1 MSTSLSINRQNGNV
15 PKSLPG
21 EDHITGLVIYMAA
34 ADIPES
40 FKAERV
46 QPLSTIDAAEAA
58 GIVDYITAAD
68 GTQTAA
74 PWAVRVLHYH
84 LSEIYRLNP
93 AVSLYVGIFE
103 KPQGAAQTFA
113 EIKTVQNFAAGRI
126 RQMGVWCG
134 DRVLSADD
142 LTALQGV
149 ADALAEEEAEL
160 SIVYAP
166 KVATVKQQAVNL
178 AGEGKCRVSVVIG
191 QAGSGTGA
199 ELYKDKAN
207 AAKAS
212 VSGLGVV
219 LGLLSRAKVH
229 QCIAWIKEFPT
240 GVSLPA
246 FGDGTLVRD
255 VDKALL
261 ETLDSTGRYL
271 FFVTHTGQAGSYMN
285 DSHTMDSGISDYA
298 AIESVRTMDKAVRGI
313 RTYMKPELGGN
324 VYVDASTG
332 QLASYTV
339 AHLET
344 VANQALEAMERA
356 GELSGYK
363 AEIDPAQDVASTGTV
378 KIVIKNVAVPVMRHV
393 SIKIGFAKSV

>member
-1 MSTSLSINRQNGNV
+1 MATSLTIERQNGNV

-21 EDHITGLVIYMAA
+21 EDHITGFVAYLPAT
-34 ADIPES
+34 DIPEA
-40 FKAERV
+40 FKTERV
-46 QPLSTIDAAEAA
+46 QALSTIDAAEAT
-58 GIVDYITAAD
+58 GIKEDAASW
-68 GTQTAA
+68 G
-74 PWAVRVLHYH
+74 VRVLHYH
-84 LSEIYRLNP
+84 LSEIYRINP
-93 AVSLYVGIFE
+93 AVSLYVAIFE
-103 KPQGAAQTFA
+103 KPQGASQTFA

-126 RQMGVWCG
+126 RQIGVWCG
-134 DRVLSADD
+134 DRTLSGDD

-166 KVATVKQQAVNL
+166 KVEALSTMPVNL
-178 AGEGKCRVSVVIG
+178 AGENKSRISVVIG
-191 QAGSGTGA
+191 QAGSGKGA
-199 ELYKDKAN
+199 ELFDDKIN
-207 AAKAS
+207 TGKAS

-219 LGLLSRAKVH
+219 MGLLSSAKVH

-246 FGDGTLVRD
+246 FGDGTLLRD

-261 ETLDSTGRYL
+261 ETLDTARYL

-285 DSHTMDSGISDYA
+285 DSHTMDSAISDYA

-313 RTYMKPELGGN
+313 RTYVKPELGSN
-324 VYVDASTG
+324 VYVDPSSG

-363 AEIDPAQDVASTGTV
+363 VEIDPAQDVASTSLV
-378 KIVIKNVAVPVMRHV
+378 EFVIKNVAVPVMRHGR
-393 SIKIGFAKSV
+393 IKIGFAKSV

>member
-1 MSTSLSINRQNGNV
+1 MATSLKIQRQNGNV

-21 EDHITGLVIYMAA
+21 EDYVTGIVVYLAA
-34 ADIPES
+34 AEIPAA
-40 FKAERV
+40 FKTEHV
-46 QPLSTIDAAEAA
+46 QALSTIDAAEAA
-58 GIVDYITAAD
+58 GITDD
-68 GTQTAA
+68 A
-74 PWAVRVLHYH
+74 PSWGVRVLHYH

-93 AVSLYVGIFE
+93 AVSLYVAIFE
-103 KPQGAAQTFA
+103 KPHGAVQTFA

-126 RQMGVWCG
+126 RQIGVWCG
-134 DRVLSADD
+134 DRTLSGDD
-142 LTALQGV
+142 LTALQGI

-160 SIVYAP
+160 SVVYAP

-191 QAGSGTGA
+191 QAGSGAGA
-199 ELYKDKAN
+199 ELYKDQAN

-246 FGDGTLVRD
+246 FGDGTLARD

-313 RTYMKPELGGN
+313 RTYVKPELGGN
-324 VYVDASTG
+324 VYVDPATG

-344 VANQALEAMERA
+344 VANQALEAMERD

-363 AEIDPAQDVASTGTV
+363 VEIDPAQDVASTGLV
-378 KIVIKNVAVPVMRHV
+378 DFVIKNVAVPVMRHV
-393 SIKIGFAKSV
+393 RIKIGFVKSV

>member
-1 MSTSLSINRQNGNV
+1 MGTSLTIQRENGNV
-15 PKSLPG
+15 PKTLPG
-21 EDHITGLVIYMAA
+21 EDHVTGIVVYLTAGE
-34 ADIPES
+34 IPEA

-46 QPLSTIDAAEAA
+46 QALSTIDAAEAA
-58 GIVDYITAAD
+58 GISAEAESWV
-68 GTQTAA
+68 
-74 PWAVRVLHYH
+74 VRVLHYH

-103 KPQGAAQTFA
+103 KPQGAQTFA
-113 EIKTVQNFAAGRI
+113 ELKTVQNYAAGRI
-126 RQMGVWCG
+126 RQIGVWCG
-134 DRVLSADD
+134 DTPLSAEA
-142 LTALQGV
+142 LTTLQGIG
-149 ADALAEEEAEL
+149 DALADEEAEL

-166 KVATVKQQAVNL
+166 KVSSVKQQAVNL
-178 AGEGKCRVSVVIG
+178 AGANQSRVSVVIG

-199 ELYKDKAN
+199 ELYKDKGN

-229 QCIAWIKEFPT
+229 QCIAWVKEFPT

-255 VDKALL
+255 VDKALI
-261 ETLDSTGRYL
+261 ETLDTTGRYL

-298 AIESVRTMDKAVRGI
+298 TIESVRTMDKAVRGI
-313 RTYMKPELGGN
+313 RTYVKPELGGN
-324 VYVDASTG
+324 VYVDPTTG

-344 VANQALEAMERA
+344 VANQALEAMERD

-363 AEIDPAQDVASTGTV
+363 VEVDPAQDVASTGLV
-378 KIVIKNVAVPVMRHV
+378 EFVIKNVAVPVMRHV
-393 SIKIGFAKSV
+393 RIKIGFAKSV

>member
-1 MSTSLSINRQNGNV
+1 MGTSLTIQRENGNV
-15 PKSLPG
+15 PKTLPG
-21 EDHITGLVIYMAA
+21 EDHITGLVFYMAA
-34 ADIPES
+34 GDIPDA
-40 FKAERV
+40 FRTERV
-46 QPLSTIDAAEAA
+46 QALSTIDAAEAA
-58 GIVDYITAAD
+58 GITAD
-68 GTQTAA
+68 AA
-74 PWAVRVLHYH
+74 SWAVKVLHYH
-84 LSEIYRLNP
+84 LSELYRLNP

-103 KPQGAAQTFA
+103 KPQEAQTFA
-113 EIKTVQNFAAGRI
+113 ELKTVQNYAAGRI
-126 RQMGVWCG
+126 RQIGVWCG
-134 DRVLSADD
+134 DTPLSAEA
-142 LTALQGV
+142 LTTLQGIG
-149 ADALAEEEAEL
+149 DALADEEAEL

-166 KVATVKQQAVNL
+166 KVSSVKQQAVNL
-178 AGEGKCRVSVVIG
+178 AGANQSRVSVVIG
-191 QAGSGTGA
+191 QTGSGTGA
-199 ELYKDKAN
+199 ELYKDKGN

-255 VDKALL
+255 VDKALI
-261 ETLDSTGRYL
+261 ETLDTTGRYL

-313 RTYMKPELGGN
+313 RTYVKPELGGN
-324 VYVDASTG
+324 VYVDPTTG

-344 VANQALEAMERA
+344 VANQALEAMERD
-356 GELSGYK
+356 GELSGYNV
-363 AEIDPAQDVASTGTV
+363 EVDPAQDVASTGLV
-378 KIVIKNVAVPVMRHV
+378 EFVIKNVAVPVMRHV
-393 SIKIGFAKSV
+393 RIKIGFAKSV

>member
-1 MSTSLSINRQNGNV
+1 MGTSLTIKRENGNV

-21 EDHITGLVIYMAA
+21 EDHITGLVVYLAA
-34 ADIPES
+34 ADIPAA

-46 QPLSTIDAAEAA
+46 QALSTIDAAEAA
-58 GIVDYITAAD
+58 GITAD
-68 GTQTAA
+68 AA
-74 PWAVRVLHYH
+74 SWSVRVLYYQ
-84 LSEIYRLNP
+84 LSELYRLNP

-103 KPQGAAQTFA
+103 KPQGAQTFA
-113 EIKTVQNFAAGRI
+113 ELKTVQNFAAGRI

-134 DRVLSADD
+134 DVALAGGDD
-142 LTALQGV
+142 LTTLQGV

-160 SIVYAP
+160 SVVYAP
-166 KVATVKQQAVNL
+166 KVASVKQLAVNL
-178 AGEGKCRVSVVIG
+178 AGENKSRVSVVIG
-191 QAGSGTGA
+191 QAGSGVGA
-199 ELYKDKAN
+199 ELMKDKGN
-207 AAKAS
+207 ATKAS
-212 VSGLGVV
+212 VSGLGIV

-229 QCIAWIKEFPT
+229 QSIAYIKEFPT

-255 VDKALL
+255 VDKALI
-261 ETLDSTGRYL
+261 ETLDNTGRYL
-271 FFVTHTGQAGSYMN
+271 FFVTHTGLAGSYMN
-285 DSHTMDSGISDYA
+285 DSHTMDSSISDYA

-313 RTYMKPELGGN
+313 RTYIKPELGGN
-324 VYVDASTG
+324 VYVDPATG
-332 QLASYTV
+332 QLVSYTV

-378 KIVIKNVAVPVMRHV
+378 EIVIKNVAVPVMRHV
-393 SIKIGFAKSV
+393 RIKIGFAKSV

>member
-1 MSTSLSINRQNGNV
+1 MATSLTIQRQNGNV

-21 EDHITGLVIYMAA
+21 EDHVTGFVAYLAA
-34 ADIPES
+34 ADIPAA
-40 FKAERV
+40 FKTERV
-46 QPLSTIDAAEAA
+46 QALSTIDAAEAA
-58 GIVDYITAAD
+58 GITDDAASW
-68 GTQTAA
+68 G
-74 PWAVRVLHYH
+74 VRVLHYH

-93 AVSLYVGIFE
+93 AVSLYVAIFE

-126 RQMGVWCG
+126 RQIGVWCG
-134 DRVLSADD
+134 DRTLSAED

-149 ADALAEEEAEL
+149 GDALAEEEAEL

-166 KVATVKQQAVNL
+166 KVVTVKQLAVNL

-191 QAGSGTGA
+191 QAGSSTGA

-207 AAKAS
+207 AAKSS

-219 LGLLSRAKVH
+219 MGLLSRAKVH

-255 VDKALL
+255 VDKPLL

-313 RTYMKPELGGN
+313 RTYVKPELGGN
-324 VYVDASTG
+324 VYVEPSTG

-344 VANQALEAMERA
+344 VANQALEAMERD

-363 AEIDPAQDVASTGTV
+363 VEIDPAQDVASTGLV
-378 KIVIKNVAVPVMRHV
+378 EFVIKNVAVPVMRHV
-393 SIKIGFAKSV
+393 RIKIGFVKSV

>member
-1 MSTSLSINRQNGNV
+1 MATSLTIERQNGNV

-21 EDHITGLVIYMAA
+21 EDHITGFVAYLPAT
-34 ADIPES
+34 DIPEA
-40 FKAERV
+40 FKTERV
-46 QPLSTIDAAEAA
+46 QALSTIDAAEAA
-58 GIVDYITAAD
+58 GIKEDAASW
-68 GTQTAA
+68 G
-74 PWAVRVLHYH
+74 VRVLHYQ
-84 LSEIYRLNP
+84 LSEIYRINP
-93 AVSLYVGIFE
+93 AVSLYVAIFE
-103 KPQGAAQTFA
+103 KPQGASQTFA
-113 EIKTVQNFAAGRI
+113 EIKTVQNFAAGSI
-126 RQMGVWCG
+126 RQIGVWCG
-134 DRVLSADD
+134 DRTLSGDD

-166 KVATVKQQAVNL
+166 KVADIKQLAVNL
-178 AGEGKCRVSVVIG
+178 AGENKCRVSVVIG
-191 QAGSGTGA
+191 QAGSGKGA
-199 ELYKDKAN
+199 ELYDDETN
-207 AAKAS
+207 TGKAS

-219 LGLLSRAKVH
+219 MGLLSSAKVH

-240 GVSLPA
+240 GVNLPA
-246 FGDGTLVRD
+246 FGDGTLLRD

-261 ETLDSTGRYL
+261 ETLDTARYL

-285 DSHTMDSGISDYA
+285 DSHTMDSAISDYA

-313 RTYMKPELGGN
+313 RTYVKPELGSN
-324 VYVDASTG
+324 VYVDPSSG

-363 AEIDPAQDVASTGTV
+363 VEIDPAQDVASTSLV
-378 KIVIKNVAVPVMRHV
+378 EFVIKNVAVPVMRHV
-393 SIKIGFAKSV
+393 RIKIGFAKSV

>member
-1 MSTSLSINRQNGNV
+1 MGTSLAIKRENGNV

-21 EDHITGLVIYMAA
+21 EDHITGLVVYLAA
-34 ADIPES
+34 ADIPAT

-46 QPLSTIDAAEAA
+46 QALSTIDAAEAA
-58 GIVDYITAAD
+58 GITAD
-68 GTQTAA
+68 AA
-74 PWAVRVLHYH
+74 SWTVKVLHYH

-103 KPQGAAQTFA
+103 KPQGAQTFA

-126 RQMGVWCG
+126 RQIGVWCG
-134 DRVLSADD
+134 DVALAGGDD
-142 LTALQGV
+142 LTTLQGV

-160 SIVYAP
+160 SVVYAP
-166 KVATVKQQAVNL
+166 RVASVKQLPVDL
-178 AGEGKCRVSVVIG
+178 AGENKSRVSVVIG
-191 QAGSGTGA
+191 QAGSGAGA
-199 ELYKDKAN
+199 ELFKDEGN
-207 AAKAS
+207 TAKAS

-255 VDKALL
+255 IDKALI
-261 ETLDSTGRYL
+261 ETLDGTGRYL
-271 FFVTHTGQAGSYMN
+271 FFVTHPGQAGSYMN
-285 DSHTMDSGISDYA
+285 DSHTMDSAISDYA
-298 AIESVRTMDKAVRGI
+298 AIESVRTMDKAVRSI
-313 RTYMKPELGGN
+313 RTYLKPELGSN
-324 VYVDASTG
+324 VYVDPATG

-344 VANQALEAMERA
+344 VANQALEAMERD

-363 AEIDPAQDVASTGTV
+363 AEIDPAQDVASSGTV
-378 KIVIKNVAVPVMRHV
+378 EIVIKNVAVPVMRHV
-393 SIKIGFAKSV
+393 RIKIGFAKSV

>member
-1 MSTSLSINRQNGNV
+1 MATSLTIQRQNGNV

-21 EDHITGLVIYMAA
+21 EDHVTGFVAYLAA
-34 ADIPES
+34 ADIPEA
-40 FKAERV
+40 FKAEHV
-46 QPLSTIDAAEAA
+46 QALSTLDAAEAV
-58 GIVDYITAAD
+58 GITEDAASW
-68 GTQTAA
+68 G
-74 PWAVRVLHYH
+74 VRMLHYQ

-113 EIKTVQNFAAGRI
+113 EIKTVQNFASGRI
-126 RQMGVWCG
+126 RQIGVWCG
-134 DRVLSADD
+134 DRTLSADD
-142 LTALQGV
+142 LTALQGT
-149 ADALAEEEAEL
+149 ADALTEEEAEL

-166 KVATVKQQAVNL
+166 KVASLSTMPVNL
-178 AGEGKCRVSVVIG
+178 AGEDKGRVSVVIG

-199 ELYKDKAN
+199 ELFKDEN
-207 AAKAS
+207 NTAKAS

-219 LGLLSRAKVH
+219 MGLLSRAKVH

-313 RTYMKPELGGN
+313 RTDVKPELGGN
-324 VYVDASTG
+324 VDVDPATG

-339 AHLET
+339 SHLET
-344 VANQALEAMERA
+344 VANQALEAMERD

-363 AEIDPAQDVASTGTV
+363 VEIDPAQDVASTGMV
-378 KIVIKNVAVPVMRHV
+378 EFVIKNVAVPVMRHV
-393 SIKIGFAKSV
+393 RIKIGFVKSV

>member
-1 MSTSLSINRQNGNV
+1 MGTSLKILRENGNV

-21 EDHITGLVIYMAA
+21 EDHITGLVFYMAA
-34 ADIPES
+34 ADIPDA
-40 FKAERV
+40 FRTERV
-46 QPLSTIDAAEAA
+46 QALSTIDAAEAA
-58 GIVDYITAAD
+58 GITADSASW
-68 GTQTAA
+68 T
-74 PWAVRVLHYH
+74 VKVLHYQ
-84 LSEIYRLNP
+84 LSELYRLNP

-103 KPQGAAQTFA
+103 KPQGAQTFA
-113 EIKTVQNFAAGRI
+113 ELKTVQNFAAGRI
-126 RQMGVWCG
+126 RQIGVWCG
-134 DRVLSADD
+134 DTPVSGDA
-142 LTALQGV
+142 LTALQGIG
-149 ADALAEEEAEL
+149 DALAEEETEL

-166 KVATVKQQAVNL
+166 KVASIKQQAVNL
-178 AGEGKCRVSVVIG
+178 AGENKCRVSVVIG

-207 AAKAS
+207 ATKAS

-219 LGLLSRAKVH
+219 MGLISAASVH
-229 QCIAWIKEFPT
+229 QSIAYIKQFPT

-255 VDKALL
+255 VDKALI

-271 FFVTHTGQAGSYMN
+271 FFVTHTGLAGSYMN
-285 DSHTMDSGISDYA
+285 DSHTMDSGTSDYA
-298 AIESVRTMDKAVRGI
+298 ALESVRTMDKAVRGI

-324 VYVDASTG
+324 VYVDAATG

-363 AEIDPAQDVASTGTV
+363 AEIDPAQDVASSGTV
-378 KIVIKNVAVPVMRHV
+378 EIVIKNVAVPVMRNV
-393 SIKIGFAKSV
+393 RIKIGFAKSV

>member
-1 MSTSLSINRQNGNV
+1 MATSLNIQRQNGNV
-15 PKSLPG
+15 PKALPG
-21 EDHITGLVIYMAA
+21 EDHITGFVAYLPTD
-34 ADIPES
+34 DIPAA
-40 FKAERV
+40 FKTEHV

-58 GIVDYITAAD
+58 GITEDAASW
-68 GTQTAA
+68 G
-74 PWAVRVLHYH
+74 VRVLHYQ
-84 LSEIYRLNP
+84 LSEIYRINP
-93 AVSLYVGIFE
+93 AVSLYVAIFE
-103 KPQGAAQTFA
+103 TPQGASLAFTV
-113 EIKTVQNFAAGRI
+113 IKTVQNFAAGRI
-126 RQMGVWCG
+126 RQIGVWCG
-134 DRVLSADD
+134 DRALSGDD

-166 KVATVKQQAVNL
+166 KVATLSTMPVNL
-178 AGEGKCRVSVVIG
+178 AGENKSRVSVVIG
-191 QAGSGTGA
+191 QAGSGKGA
-199 ELYKDKAN
+199 ELFNDRAN
-207 AAKAS
+207 TGKAS

-219 LGLLSRAKVH
+219 MGLLSSAKVH

-246 FGDGTLVRD
+246 FGDGSLLRD

-261 ETLDSTGRYL
+261 ETLDTARYL

-285 DSHTMDSGISDYA
+285 DSHTMDSAISDYA

-313 RTYMKPELGGN
+313 RTYVKPELGSN
-324 VYVDASTG
+324 VYVDPSSG

-363 AEIDPAQDVASTGTV
+363 VEIDPEQDVASTSLV
-378 KIVIKNVAVPVMRHV
+378 EFVIKNVAVPVMRHV
-393 SIKIGFAKSV
+393 RIKIGFAKSV